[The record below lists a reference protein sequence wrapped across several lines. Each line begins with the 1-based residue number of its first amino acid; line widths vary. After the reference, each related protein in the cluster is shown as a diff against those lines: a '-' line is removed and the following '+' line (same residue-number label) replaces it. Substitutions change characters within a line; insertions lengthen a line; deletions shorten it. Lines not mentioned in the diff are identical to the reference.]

1 MWSHLVDDVEFGLLY
16 SDALKDSRRSIEE
29 IVPFKLLWK
38 ARKDPINSFHQF
50 WRNDNRHTKSIS
62 NSPQIQY
69 FHFRT
74 VLPFCATYCAT
85 YLCLTRGL
93 GHNIFW
99 DKKKPHKDPSCNL
112 TQLDPTKVDQ
122 IGLCPSLDVVFG
134 DTCHLNFDK
143 KYKEPLK
150 SHFSI
155 DITGRL
161 GNFEAGLFHGVGC
174 DTWAEVLMANMNFS
188 FTLDSC
194 YMRSMTD
201 VCSMFENWTRA
212 DSAQR
217 GGLKIGFTL
226 GRGWNSP
233 TQRAVANVIGLGL
246 ELVMNGALFY
256 ALVGNVIDV
265 INFRYV
271 MHDKYINAEQ
281 KFYVW

>member
-1 MWSHLVDDVEFGLLY
+1 M
-16 SDALKDSRRSIEE
+16 
-29 IVPFKLLWK
+29 
-38 ARKDPINSFHQF
+38 
-50 WRNDNRHTKSIS
+50 
-62 NSPQIQY
+62 
-69 FHFRT
+69 
-74 VLPFCATYCAT
+74 
-85 YLCLTRGL
+85 
-93 GHNIFW
+93 
-99 DKKKPHKDPSCNL
+99 
-112 TQLDPTKVDQ
+112 DQ

-226 GRGWNSP
+226 GRG
-233 TQRAVANVIGLGL
+233 
-246 ELVMNGALFY
+246 
-256 ALVGNVIDV
+256 
-265 INFRYV
+265 
-271 MHDKYINAEQ
+271 
-281 KFYVW
+281 